1 MLHPAE
7 PVKKARS
14 RNQISVG
21 KPRPPKLAPN
31 AYDENCPTRIV
42 LDRIA
47 DKWTVLVLGLLSQN
61 CRRFNQ
67 LRREIG
73 GITQKMLSQTLKSL
87 ERDGLATRHVSPAAP
102 ISVEYA
108 ITPLGRTLADHVD
121 RLRDWAQGHIVEV
134 LESPKTI

>member
-1 MLHPAE
+1 M
-7 PVKKARS
+7 
-14 RNQISVG
+14 
-21 KPRPPKLAPN
+21 
-31 AYDENCPTRIV
+31 
-42 LDRIA
+42 
-47 DKWTVLVLGLLSQN
+47 LGLLQPELPP
-61 CRRFNQ
+61 RFNQ

-134 LESPKTI
+134 LEAQKQYDAAKR